1 MNHGKILKRALET
14 TWRYRVLWVFG
25 ILIALVTPRGGGSGG
40 GGNVSIPGNG
50 DLGRFQ
56 MTPDWLPLEMGPGDL
71 PLISPQVVSGIIAAG
86 IAIAVGLGCMVLLV
100 ALVTTVLRYLS
111 HTALVRLVDHHEETG
126 ERQGVRQGFR
136 LGWSRSALHL
146 FLIDLLI
153 GVPTAVVF
161 ILLFLLALFPL
172 LLWATGSQ
180 IAGIIGTVAV
190 VGLVL
195 MVVLLLV
202 IVTAVVTLLTHF
214 FRRACVLRKL
224 GVFHAIGQGFGLVRR
239 HPKDVAIMWL
249 IMIGAG
255 LAWLLIMVPLMILF
269 VLLALALGGVPALV
283 MGGLASLALN
293 GALPWIL
300 AAAIA
305 LPIFIL
311 VTSIPAIFLS
321 GLYEVFRS
329 TVWTL
334 TYREL
339 DGLESQMANG
349 KWQMT
354 NDK

>member
-1 MNHGKILKRALET
+1 MDHGKILKRALET

-25 ILIALVTPRGGGSGG
+25 ILIALVTPRGSGSGG
-40 GGNVSIPGNG
+40 GGNISAPGNG
-50 DLGRFQ
+50 DMGQFDLV
-56 MTPDWLPLEMGPGDL
+56 PELPGIP
-71 PLISPQVVSGIIAAG
+71 PQAVSSIIAVAV
-86 IAIAVGLGCMVLLV
+86 AVGVGLVCLFLLMVV
-100 ALVTTVLRYLS
+100 VTTVLRYLS
-111 HTALVRLVDHHEETG
+111 HTALIRLVDHHEETG

-161 ILLFLLALFPL
+161 ILLFLSALFPL
-172 LLWATGSQ
+172 LLWVTGSHF
-180 IAGIIGTVAV
+180 AGIIGTVAA

-195 MVVLLLV
+195 IVVLLLI
-202 IVTAVVTLLTHF
+202 IVTTVITLLTHF
-214 FRRACVLRKL
+214 FQRACVLRQL
-224 GVFHAIGQGFGLVRR
+224 GVFDSIGQGFGLVRR
-239 HPKDVAIMWL
+239 HLKDVAVMWL

-283 MGGLASLALN
+283 VGGLASLALK

-311 VTSIPAIFLS
+311 VTAIPAIFLS

-334 TYREL
+334 AYREL
-339 DGLESQMANG
+339 GGLESQLE
-349 KWQMT
+349 

>member
-1 MNHGKILKRALET
+1 MDHLKVFKRALET

-25 ILIALVTPRGGGSGG
+25 ILIALVTPRGGGGG
-40 GGNVSIPGNG
+40 GGNASVPGNG
-50 DLGRFQ
+50 DLGRLDLV
-56 MTPDWLPLEMGPGDL
+56 PELPP
-71 PLISPQVVSGIIAAG
+71 ISPQVVSSI
-86 IAIAVGLGCMVLLV
+86 IAVGVAVAVGLACMVLLMV
-100 ALVTTVLRYLS
+100 VVTTVLRYLS
-111 HTALVRLVDHHEETG
+111 HTALIRLVDHHEETG

-180 IAGIIGTVAV
+180 IAGILGTVAV

-195 MVVLLLV
+195 MVVLLLI
-202 IVTAVVTLLTHF
+202 IVTAVLTLLTHF
-214 FRRACVLRKL
+214 FQRACVLRQL
-224 GVFHAIGQGFGLVRR
+224 GVFDSIGQGFGLVRR

-300 AAAIA
+300 AGAIA

-311 VTSIPAIFLS
+311 VTAIPAIFLS

-329 TVWTL
+329 TAWTL

-339 DGLESQMANG
+339 GGLENQLAND
-349 KWQMT
+349 KWQMAD
-354 NDK
+354 DKWQIANGR

>member
-1 MNHGKILKRALET
+1 MDHGKILKRALET

-40 GGNVSIPGNG
+40 GNVGVPGNA

-71 PLISPQVVSGIIAAG
+71 PPISPQVVSGIIAAG
-86 IAIAVGLGCMVLLV
+86 VAIAVGLGCMVLLV

-111 HTALVRLVDHHEETG
+111 HTALIRLVDHHEETG

-161 ILLFLLALFPL
+161 ILLFLLALIPL
-172 LLWATGSQ
+172 LLWVTGSQ
-180 IAGIIGTVAV
+180 IAGIMGTVAA
-190 VGLVL
+190 VGLVV
-195 MVVLLLV
+195 MVILLLI
-202 IVTAVVTLLTHF
+202 IVTTVLTLLTHF
-214 FRRACVLRKL
+214 FRRACVLRQL
-224 GVFHAIGQGFGLVRR
+224 GVFDSIGQGFGLVRR
-239 HPKDVAIMWL
+239 HSKDVAIMWL
-249 IMIGAG
+249 IMIGVG
-255 LAWLLIMVPLMILF
+255 LAWLVIMVPLMILF

-283 MGGLASLALN
+283 MGGLASLALQ

-311 VTSIPAIFLS
+311 VMAIPAIFLS

-339 DGLESQMANG
+339 GGLESQLA
-349 KWQMT
+349 

>member
-1 MNHGKILKRALET
+1 MDHGKILKRALET

-25 ILIALVTPRGGGSGG
+25 ILIALVTPRGGGNGG
-40 GGNVSIPGNG
+40 GGNISIPGNG
-50 DLGRFQ
+50 DMGRFGLV
-56 MTPDWLPLEMGPGDL
+56 PELPPI
-71 PLISPQVVSGIIAAG
+71 PPQAVSSIIAVGVAV
-86 IAIAVGLGCMVLLV
+86 AVGLGCMILLMV
-100 ALVTTVLRYLS
+100 VVTTVLRYLS
-111 HTALVRLVDHHEETG
+111 QTALIRLVDHHEETG

-161 ILLFLLALFPL
+161 ILLFLLTLSPL
-172 LLWATGSQ
+172 VLWVTGSQ
-180 IAGIIGTVAV
+180 IAGIMGTVAA

-195 MVVLLLV
+195 MVVLLLI
-202 IVTAVVTLLTHF
+202 IVTTVLTLLTHF
-214 FRRACVLRKL
+214 FQRACVLQQL
-224 GVFHAIGQGFGLVRR
+224 GVFVSIGQGYGLVRR
-239 HPKDVAIMWL
+239 HLKDVAIMWL
-249 IMIGAG
+249 IMIGVG

-269 VLLALALGGVPALV
+269 VLLALALGGVPAL
-283 MGGLASLALN
+283 MIGGLASLALK

-311 VTSIPAIFLS
+311 VTAIPAIFLS

-339 DGLESQMANG
+339 GGLEGQLAN
-349 KWQMT
+349 
-354 NDK
+354 DER